1 MALNI
6 DIAEL
11 SFSFG
16 PMSHR
21 LREVSL
27 EVAEGEL
34 CCLLGP
40 NGAGKTT
47 LIRCLIGLLTPQSG
61 TLRIAGHDTAD
72 LAPRQLARLVAY
84 VPQNTTTVFP
94 FTALD
99 IAVMGRTPHMRITDR
114 PSVGDRKAAQGMLDR
129 LGIGHLARRSFAQLS
144 GGERQL
150 TMLARA
156 LVQEAPVLVL
166 DEPTAAL
173 DYGNEVGI
181 LQVVSELVSD
191 GRSVLMTT
199 HQPNHALMWAD
210 RAVLMRDGSVV
221 ASGQADDVIT
231 AERLCHL
238 YNVPIQLVSASMQGS
253 QPELICM
260 PAVRRVRRDL
270 RDTPNHDTGLPE
282 EGVRDEV
289 RE

>member
-6 DIAEL
+6 DIIDL

-16 PMSHR
+16 PTSHR

-27 EVAEGEL
+27 AVAEGEL

-47 LIRCLIGLLTPQSG
+47 LIRCLIGLLTPQGG
-61 TLRIAGHDTAD
+61 TLRIAGHNTAD
-72 LAPRQLARLVAY
+72 LATRQLARLVAY
-84 VPQNTTTVFP
+84 VPQTTTTAFP

-99 IAVMGRTPHMRITDR
+99 IAVMGRTPHMKITNR
-114 PSVGDRKAAQGMLDR
+114 PSVGDRRAAQAMLDR
-129 LGIGHLARRSFAQLS
+129 LGIGHLAPRSFAQLS

-156 LVQEAPVLVL
+156 LVQEAPMLVL

-191 GRSVLMTT
+191 GRSVLMST

-210 RAVLMRDGSVV
+210 HAVLMRNGSVV
-221 ASGQADDVIT
+221 ISGPAAEVIT
-231 AERLCHL
+231 AERLCDL
-238 YNVPIQLVSASMQGS
+238 YNVPIRLVSAPTQGT

-260 PAVRRVRRDL
+260 PAVRRARRDPP
-270 RDTPNHDTGLPE
+270 DKPPHVTTVFSEAGFDD
-282 EGVRDEV
+282 VKK
-289 RE
+289 